1 MSSFKELV
9 LQAKGF
15 VAQMSNTM
23 ILLYLVFIKILL
35 NSLKTSIL
43 QNIYATKP
51 VAIRKER

>member
-1 MSSFKELV
+1 
-9 LQAKGF
+9 
-15 VAQMSNTM
+15 MSNTM

-51 VAIRKER
+51 FKIMQLAELSEWAID